1 MRRQGRAAPKDLPS
15 PLPFPFSEARRSSRN
30 PLSRIFKTLTL
41 PLMQNLP
48 FGSHSSSLSPRL
60 FSQTET
66 VTLGPTFKQSKPPAL
81 DSVSDSPLVV
91 WFLRE
96 PYTSCRLLFWTR
108 SWKPRSLFHTSP
120 PESCVLRSCG
130 LPWEQALPDSFRQKD
145 RLPAESRLASG
156 VSTFIVRESPAHV
169 GI

>member
-15 PLPFPFSEARRSSRN
+15 PLPFSFSEARRSRN
-30 PLSRIFKTLTL
+30 PLSRIFKTLIHFPLCRIFPLVLIL
-41 PLMQNLP
+41 PL
-48 FGSHSSSLSPRL
+48 SPHL

-81 DSVSDSPLVV
+81 DSISSDSPLV

-120 PESCVLRSCG
+120 PESCVLRSYRG
-130 LPWEQALPDSFRQKD
+130 NRRFQTAFARKTDSPQK
-145 RLPAESRLASG
+145 AGWRLASLPSMC
-156 VSTFIVRESPAHV
+156 VSLLHM
-169 GI
+169 

>member
-41 PLMQNLP
+41 PPMQNIP

-130 LPWEQALPDSFRQKD
+130 LPGYRGNRRFQTAFARKTDSPQKGGW
-145 RLPAESRLASG
+145 RLASVPSLC
-156 VSTFIVRESPAHV
+156 VSLLHM
-169 GI
+169 